1 MIKRPKEAAYRLLRR
16 SEKYTRTDMV
26 YLAQGGFWQTFG
38 QVGTALL
45 SFALVLAFA
54 NLLPKETY
62 GTYKY
67 ILSLAAIFNI
77 FILTGMNQA
86 VSQAVAT
93 GFEGALRASIKYQL
107 RWNSFA
113 TLAFWIAAGYYLY
126 NGNAQLGLSL
136 FILGLFWPLT
146 ATFNTY
152 SAYLAG
158 KKEFRL
164 NNLFSLLAT
173 AVYVAGTVLAIYMSG
188 EVIWLI
194 AAYAITTFAANLLLY
209 WLTLRRF
216 RPPATEAE
224 GALRYGRHL
233 TFINLTTTVVSQLDS
248 VILHHFWGPAQL
260 ATYSIAMAIPNRAIP
275 FFKSSIEVGFPKLA
289 TKTPHE
295 INQVFY
301 RRIAYGLGAGVIVAA
316 LYILAAPY
324 LFLYLLPQ
332 YLDAVLYTQILATGF
347 VFAIPNRYLG
357 LLFAAQKMSR
367 AIFAATL
374 AQNVIRV
381 ALYLILGVW
390 LGILGLVIAQA
401 ISSFVSMILNIG
413 CWRLRKIPPLDA
425 GSPTNADRLIR

>member
-1 MIKRPKEAAYRLLRR
+1 MIKRSKEAAYRLLRR
-16 SEKYTRTDMV
+16 SEQYTKTDMV
-26 YLAQGGFWQTFG
+26 YLAKGGFWQTFG
-38 QVGTALL
+38 QAGTALL
-45 SFALVLAFA
+45 SFGLVLAFA

-93 GFEGALRASIKYQL
+93 GHEGAFRSSIKYQL
-107 RWNSFA
+107 RWNSLA
-113 TLAFWIAAGYYLY
+113 TLAFWIVAGYYLY
-126 NGNAQLGLSL
+126 NDNAQLGVSL
-136 FILGLFWPLT
+136 LVLGLFWPLT

-164 NNLFSLLAT
+164 NNLFSVLAV
-173 AVYVAGTVLAIYMSG
+173 AVYAAGTMFAILLSG

-194 AAYAITTFAANLLLY
+194 AAYAIATFAANLLLY

-216 RPPATEAE
+216 DPPAGEAG

-233 TFINLTTTVVSQLDS
+233 TFINLTTTLVSQLDS

-289 TKTPHE
+289 TKTPSE
-295 INQVFY
+295 INKVFY
-301 RRIAYGLGAGVIVAA
+301 RRIAYGIGAGTIAAA

-367 AIFAATL
+367 AIFAATV
-374 AQNVIRV
+374 AQNGIRV
-381 ALYLILGVW
+381 ALYLMLGVW
-390 LGILGLVIAQA
+390 LGVLGLVIAQA
-401 ISSFVSMILNIG
+401 ASSLTSMIINIG
-413 CWRLRKIPPLDA
+413 YWKFGKMPPQGPESSA
-425 GSPTNADRLIR
+425 GTGRPVK